1 MFTQLLTYM
10 EHILESAQFNQKPV
24 TLIAIFFAL
33 KDNKKWL
40 KPT

>member
-1 MFTQLLTYM
+1 MIAQLLIYM
-10 EHILESAQFNQKPV
+10 EPILESAQFNQKPV

-33 KDNKKWL
+33 KVNKKWL